1 VFITRPGGEE
11 TARWY
16 TIYPVWRFLN
26 RRAGIHKKS
35 YFNNQLHQNIMQHN
49 EPQNEQSSGFRREL
63 GLLSSTMIV
72 VGSMVG
78 SGIFIVSADIARTV
92 GSPSMLLVVWA
103 AAGLL
108 TLIAA
113 LSYGELAGMMPEAGG
128 QYVYL
133 REAYNPLTGFLY
145 GWTLF
150 TVIQTG
156 TIAAVAVAFAKFT
169 AVLFPVVGASNI
181 LFSLGAFKVSA
192 AQVLAIASIVVL
204 TWLNLRGV
212 RGGRVVQNVFTSAK
226 VLGLAGLILAGLFIG
241 RNDTAIMRN
250 MADFWN
256 HVWIHVESG
265 KVVGIETLSGIS
277 LLAAIGVAMVGS
289 VFSSDAWNNITFAAA
304 EVQNPKRTIP
314 LSLFLGTVIV
324 TALYIVANISYLV
337 TLPLLGDPAAQDV
350 MGRGIQFASEDRVGV
365 AAASVIFGSSAAGI
379 MAVLI
384 MLSTFGCNNGL
395 ILAGARV
402 YYAMS
407 RDGLFF
413 KRAGTLNK
421 QGVPGYALVIQAVWA
436 SALCLSGSYGDLLDY
451 VVFAILIFYILTIA
465 GIFIL
470 RRKRPT
476 AERPI
481 KAFGYPILP
490 ALYIILAL
498 AMCVDLLIFK
508 PTFTYPGLALV
519 LSGIPVYL
527 IWKRVR

>member
-1 VFITRPGGEE
+1 MSQSPPSPT
-11 TARWY
+11 
-16 TIYPVWRFLN
+16 
-26 RRAGIHKKS
+26 S
-35 YFNNQLHQNIMQHN
+35 
-49 EPQNEQSSGFRREL
+49 EQPSGFRREL

-92 GSPSMLLVVWA
+92 GSPAMLLMVWA

-150 TVIQTG
+150 MVIQTG

-169 AVLFPVVGASNI
+169 AVLFPAVGTQNI

-192 AQVLAIASIVVL
+192 AQILAIVSICFL

-212 RGGRVVQNVFTSAK
+212 KGGRIVQNVFTMAK

-241 RNDTAIMRN
+241 RNAFAIETN
-250 MADFWN
+250 LANFWN
-256 HVWIHVESG
+256 HAWIHLENGVVTGVEPLAG
-265 KVVGIETLSGIS
+265 WS

-304 EVQNPKRTIP
+304 EVVNPKRTIP

-324 TALYIVANISYLV
+324 TGLYILANISYLV
-337 TLPLLGDPAAQDV
+337 TLPLTGDPIATDALH
-350 MGRGIQFASEDRVGV
+350 RGIQFAAEDRVGV
-365 AAASVIFGSSAAGI
+365 SAASVIVGTAGAGVAASF

-413 KRAGTLNK
+413 KRAGSLNER
-421 QGVPGYALVIQAVWA
+421 GVPAFALVVQAVWA
-436 SALCLSGSYGDLLDY
+436 SLLCLSGTYGDLLDY

-465 GIFIL
+465 GIFVL
-470 RRKRPT
+470 RAKRPD

-481 KAFGYPILP
+481 KAFGYPVLP
-490 ALYIILAL
+490 ALYIVLAL

-508 PTFTYPGLALV
+508 PKFTYPGLALV
-519 LSGIPVYL
+519 LSGIPVYFV
-527 IWKRVR
+527 WKRFAR

>member
-1 VFITRPGGEE
+1 
-11 TARWY
+11 
-16 TIYPVWRFLN
+16 
-26 RRAGIHKKS
+26 
-35 YFNNQLHQNIMQHN
+35 
-49 EPQNEQSSGFRREL
+49 
-63 GLLSSTMIV
+63 MIV

-92 GSPSMLLVVWA
+92 GSPAMLLVVWA

-150 TVIQTG
+150 MVIQTG

-169 AVLFPVVGASNI
+169 AVLFPAVGTQNI
-181 LFSLGAFKVSA
+181 LFTLGAFKVSA
-192 AQVLAIASIVVL
+192 AQILAIVSICFL

-212 RGGRVVQNVFTSAK
+212 KGGRIVQNVFTMAK

-241 RNDTAIMRN
+241 RNAFAIETN
-250 MADFWN
+250 LANFWN
-256 HVWIHVESG
+256 HAWIHLENGVVTGVEPLAG
-265 KVVGIETLSGIS
+265 WS

-304 EVQNPKRTIP
+304 EVVNPKRTIP

-324 TALYIVANISYLV
+324 TGLYILANISYLV
-337 TLPLLGDPAAQDV
+337 TLPLTGDPIATDALH
-350 MGRGIQFASEDRVGV
+350 RGIQFAAEDRVGV
-365 AAASVIFGSSAAGI
+365 SAASVIVGTAGAGVAASF

-413 KRAGTLNK
+413 KRAGSLNER
-421 QGVPGYALVIQAVWA
+421 GVPAFALVVQAVWA
-436 SALCLSGSYGDLLDY
+436 SLLCLSGTYGDLLDY

-465 GIFIL
+465 GIFVL
-470 RRKRPT
+470 RAKRPG

-481 KAFGYPILP
+481 KAFGYPVLP
-490 ALYIILAL
+490 ALYIVLAL

-508 PTFTYPGLALV
+508 PKFTYPGLALV
-519 LSGIPVYL
+519 LSGIPVYFV
-527 IWKRVR
+527 WKRFVRG